1 MKTCDLLT
9 SSTLKLSGQ
18 ENLCSLYP
26 SYVLTIKTALSF
38 LTSSPLRIRSFP
50 FLKHYEC
57 HGSIKTKNKRSYI
70 FASYDSSRV
79 ITGLDSFRNACYR
92 DLDDLLV
99 DRISNLTGT
108 NSCHGHS
115 RARNS
120 ERPCVVLRGAPITI
134 KSLPLLGAE
143 PSQAASSPT

>member
-57 HGSIKTKNKRSYI
+57 HGSIKKKKKRSYI